1 MKNSYIDHIAIE
13 TENVAESVSWYRRK
27 FKCDIKYQD
36 QSIGRLSLQHIDQL
50 DHAEEHSI
58 QININIPF

>member
-1 MKNSYIDHIAIE
+1 MKRDYDNA
-13 TENVAESVSWYRRK
+13 
-27 FKCDIKYQD
+27 FKILIGSDIKYQD

>member
-1 MKNSYIDHIAIE
+1 MKNSYVDHIAIE

-36 QSIGRLSLQHIDQL
+36 PLWALLKFDNISIISNPR
-50 DHAEEHSI
+50 
-58 QININIPF
+58 